1 MRADELKRNEETI
14 RQIIAWSKF
23 GARGEHVI
31 SHDLLAVTDSEIA
44 AVGKCVSAE
53 IRSIQDKSILK
64 PSSLLNETFIKLVQ
78 TFGTDP
84 AANVASLTGYIKM
97 IVRSRRNDLIRKRN
111 RRELAPPGGRVA
123 DGANQTLDP
132 TELKKKIS
140 AKRNALE
147 RDERERELRAREANP
162 TGSAV
167 DMKRVAEAVLRCFTA
182 LWWMMECEDG
192 AAAEDAGRRSKV
204 LLAVELM
211 FSRDPIVPSARVLHE
226 RISSECK
233 RASGRADAID
243 APCSRERNCPG
254 CALARRDRD
263 WILKVLKELED
274 VNFASLRAADLPI
287 GAPPRPGAQA
297 VLDLMVKRFGSSR
310 ARTLQRGVSSDPKWL
325 SARRDVLKLRDDAME
340 KPARPIKSSKSA
352 VRVR

>member
-1 MRADELKRNEETI
+1 MRAGELKQHEEII

-23 GARGEHVI
+23 GAGGEHVI
-31 SHDLLAVTDSEIA
+31 SRDLLAVKDSEIA

-78 TFGTDP
+78 RFGTDP

-123 DGANQTLDP
+123 DGAKQTLDP

-140 AKRNALE
+140 AERNALN
-147 RDERERELRAREANP
+147 RDERVRELRTREASP
-162 TGSAV
+162 TGSALK
-167 DMKRVAEAVLRCFTA
+167 MKRVAEAVSRCFTA
-182 LWWMMECEDG
+182 LWWMEREDG
-192 AAAEDAGRRSKV
+192 AAAEDAGRRNKV
-204 LLAVELM
+204 LLALELM
-211 FSRDPIVPSARVLHE
+211 FARDPIVPSARVLHE
-226 RISSECK
+226 SISSECT
-233 RASGRADAID
+233 RGSGRADAID

-325 SARRDVLKLRDDAME
+325 SARRDVLELRDDAME

-352 VRVR
+352 VRGR

>member
-1 MRADELKRNEETI
+1 MRADELKRHEEII
-14 RQIIAWSKF
+14 RQIIARFKF

-31 SHDLLAVTDSEIA
+31 SHDLLAVTDREIA

-78 TFGTDP
+78 RFGTDP

-111 RRELAPPGGRVA
+111 RRELPPPGGRVA
-123 DGANQTLDP
+123 DGAKQTLDP

-140 AKRNALE
+140 AERNALN
-147 RDERERELRAREANP
+147 RDERVRELRTREASP
-162 TGSAV
+162 TGSALK
-167 DMKRVAEAVLRCFTA
+167 MKRVAEAVSRCFTA
-182 LWWMMECEDG
+182 LWWMEREDG
-192 AAAEDAGRRSKV
+192 AAAEDAGRRNKV
-204 LLAVELM
+204 LLALELM
-211 FSRDPIVPSARVLHE
+211 FARDPIVPSARVLHE
-226 RISSECK
+226 SISSECT
-233 RASGRADAID
+233 RGSGRADAID

-310 ARTLQRGVSSDPKWL
+310 ARTLQRGVSNDPKWL

-352 VRVR
+352 VWGR